1 MNKKTKIGLFTSAL
15 VGVLALTAALNVNKG
30 KDLAEAEE
38 NYQIILNADNTPT
51 IIENNALEVVSR
63 HVEMVYQNVSEAED
77 AHVALLPGGIIANNG
92 QDYHYFSG
100 VKSISVVTDGE
111 INLYGQN
118 PKAGSL
124 DLLHTFTA
132 ETPIFDKAINY
143 GNLMF
148 VNADI
153 TFNAGDEYPSVVEHE
168 NTAKV
173 VSATIE
179 YSCVDTRFVSLSG
192 KIVSAAGFVSGATV
206 SIPGTNLTA
215 VSGADGEYVFEN
227 VFVPTFEFELV
238 AECDTYFA
246 TRVTVN
252 SLTTVQ
258 NLELIKH
265 PYSSG
270 NFISADHKA
279 VPFFTRSTSGLI
291 FDIQDL
297 AGLTADREYSIF
309 ITLNG
314 NVDTN
319 RAGSY
324 VLEFRFNTNNW
335 IGVWNYKTATWVTWT
350 PDVALSYN
358 ADKTSARVTITYSYI
373 NGIEG
378 YSIAPQDRV
387 GVTFGA
393 WVTTT
398 LTWEGWKEGGW
409 YADPLNPSVYLKV
422 DANNVEYVNW

>member
-1 MNKKTKIGLFTSAL
+1 
-15 VGVLALTAALNVNKG
+15 
-30 KDLAEAEE
+30 
-38 NYQIILNADNTPT
+38 
-51 IIENNALEVVSR
+51 
-63 HVEMVYQNVSEAED
+63 
-77 AHVALLPGGIIANNG
+77 
-92 QDYHYFSG
+92 
-100 VKSISVVTDGE
+100 
-111 INLYGQN
+111 
-118 PKAGSL
+118 
-124 DLLHTFTA
+124 
-132 ETPIFDKAINY
+132 
-143 GNLMF
+143 MF
-148 VNADI
+148 ANADI
-153 TFNAGDEYPSVVEHE
+153 TFNAGDEYPSVVPHE
-168 NTAKV
+168 NEAKV

-179 YSCVDTRFVSLSG
+179 YSCVDTRFITLSG
-192 KIVSAAGFVSGATV
+192 KIISAAGFVSGATV

-246 TRVTVN
+246 SRVTVN
-252 SLTTVQ
+252 SLTTEQ

-279 VPFFTRSTSGLI
+279 VPFFTRNTSGLI

-335 IGVWNYKTATWVTWT
+335 IGVWNYKTATWATWT

-358 ADKTSARVTITYSYI
+358 AGKTNARVTVTYNYI

-387 GVTFGA
+387 GVSFGA

-398 LTWEGWKEGGW
+398 STWEGWKEGGW